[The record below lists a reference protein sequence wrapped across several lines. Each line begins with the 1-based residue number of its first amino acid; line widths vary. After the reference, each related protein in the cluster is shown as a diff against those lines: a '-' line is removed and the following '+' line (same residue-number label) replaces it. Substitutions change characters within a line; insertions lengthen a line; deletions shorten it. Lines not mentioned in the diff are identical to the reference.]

1 MTKPL
6 ELACVAPVGWRSV
19 RLKDIATYVNRG
31 VAPEYADGE
40 TGLLAFNQKCVRPD
54 LTVAPELGRPI
65 VDGSFDRDSPALLG
79 AGDIVLNSTGRGT
92 LGRAA
97 LVQLDPDRPAVAD
110 GHVTIIRTKP
120 DLADARFV
128 AYVLGTSAFYDQAN
142 TCLAVGAT
150 NQTELNR
157 EPLRRM
163 AVVMP
168 PLDEQRAIAR
178 RLDEETALI
187 DALIDEQQQ
196 LAFLVNERLDAVRES
211 AFWAWPE
218 RRLKEALIAAPTYGV
233 LVPVFVEEGVPFV
246 RVGDISTLASP
257 DVPERAIDP
266 ALSAQYRRTVLS
278 GGEVLVSVVGS
289 LGHAGVVP
297 PRLAGA
303 NVARAV
309 AVLRVNEHLS
319 SPLLA
324 HFVRT
329 RRYQDQAALATGSD
343 TAQPTLGMGDLSNF
357 VIPLPPTPAELLEAS
372 ARLDAES
379 QLATG
384 LLQEIDAQ
392 IALLREHR
400 QALITA
406 AVTGGLDALERVA

>member
-1 MTKPL
+1 MTTPL
-6 ELACVAPVGWRSV
+6 DFQVGVPVGWRSV

-31 VAPEYADGE
+31 LAPEYADAE

-54 LTVAPELGRPI
+54 LTIASELGRPI
-65 VDGSFDRDSPALLG
+65 VDGSYDDDSPSVLR
-79 AGDIVLNSTGRGT
+79 AGDIVINSTGRGT

-97 LVQLDPDRPAVAD
+97 LVQSDPELPAVAD
-110 GHVTIIRTKP
+110 GHVTIVRTNP
-120 DLADARFV
+120 DLADARFI
-128 AYVLGTSAFYDQAN
+128 AYLLGTRAFYEQAN
-142 TCLAVGAT
+142 ACLAVGAT

-157 EPLRRM
+157 ESVRRM
-163 AVVMP
+163 ALILP
-168 PLDEQRAIAR
+168 PRDQQRAIAR
-178 RLDEETALI
+178 RLDEETERI
-187 DALIDEQQQ
+187 DALIDEQDG
-196 LAFLVNERLDAVRES
+196 LALLVKERLAAVREDV
-211 AFWAWPE
+211 FLGWPE
-218 RRLKEALIAAPTYGV
+218 RRLKHALVAAPTYGV
-233 LVPVFVEEGVPFV
+233 LVPVFVEDGVPFV
-246 RVGDISTLASP
+246 RVGDITSLGNP

-266 ALSAQYRRTVLS
+266 ALSAQYRRTVLR

-297 PRLAGA
+297 ARLAGA

-309 AVLRVNEHLS
+309 AVLRVNDRLTPS
-319 SPLLA
+319 LLA

-357 VIPLPPTPAELLEAS
+357 VVPLPETPAELAEAS

-379 QLATG
+379 QLAAT
-384 LLQEIDAQ
+384 LLNEIDAQ
-392 IALLREHR
+392 IGLLREHR

-406 AVTGGLDALERVA
+406 AVTGGLDALEQVA